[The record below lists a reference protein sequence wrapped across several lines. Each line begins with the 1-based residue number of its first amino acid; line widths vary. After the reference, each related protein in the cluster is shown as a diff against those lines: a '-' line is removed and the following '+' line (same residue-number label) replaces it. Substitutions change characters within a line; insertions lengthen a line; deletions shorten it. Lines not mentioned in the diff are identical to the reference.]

1 MNAVSSQ
8 WSVLGERASCFV
20 LCALLLALSSPAEAQ
35 QAKKIPRIGLVH
47 LGGSYYPIIAGL
59 RSGLRELGLEEG
71 KQFVFENRDAK
82 GDPKVA
88 EASARD
94 LERER
99 VSLIYA
105 LSARVAK
112 LAEQATVNVPIV
124 FCVASDPVTYGLVQ
138 SFARPGDRLT
148 GIHYLGTDLTAKRL
162 EILKEIMPRLRSVIT
177 YCDTCDGVTAAAPL
191 GREAAGQL
199 GIKFVERHVASSR
212 ELQEAL
218 EALKAGDADAYFY
231 TTNAIVA
238 GQAQLVVN
246 KANNLRLPTMFH
258 EETLVANG
266 ALASYGV
273 DFHEVG
279 RLSARYIPRILAGTK
294 PKDLA
299 VESYHRLSLVI
310 NLKTGK
316 QIGVTIPPNVL
327 ARADRV
333 IK

>member
-1 MNAVSSQ
+1 
-8 WSVLGERASCFV
+8 
-20 LCALLLALSSPAEAQ
+20 
-35 QAKKIPRIGLVH
+35 
-47 LGGSYYPIIAGL
+47 
-59 RSGLRELGLEEG
+59 
-71 KQFVFENRDAK
+71 
-82 GDPKVA
+82 
-88 EASARD
+88 
-94 LERER
+94 
-99 VSLIYA
+99 
-105 LSARVAK
+105 
-112 LAEQATVNVPIV
+112 V
-124 FCVASDPVTYGLVQ
+124 FCVASDPVTSKLVE
-138 SFARPGDRLT
+138 SFARPGGRLT

-162 EILKEIMPRLRSVIT
+162 EILKEIVPRLHRIIT
-177 YCDTCDGVTAAAPL
+177 YCEDCEGLPVKL
-191 GREAAGQL
+191 GREAARQL
-199 GIKFVERHVASSR
+199 GINFVQRHVDSSR

-218 EALKAGDADAYFY
+218 EALKAGEVDAYFY
-231 TTNAIVA
+231 TTNAIVT

-246 KANNLRLPTMFH
+246 KANSLRLPTMFH